1 MESIDPTHTNP
12 KRRVIK
18 TNGSPPKS
26 PVAFVVGE
34 RISKGDAIQR
44 VNSESSKKAA
54 SIRKAEKKITK
65 AEARLLKTSLREEL
79 RFGPLS
85 KSEIARLP
93 AANPIRPPKNLWNG
107 SHAHSARMTEHLA
120 DMDRRLFREA
130 RPAWVDEV
138 SDLTVL

>member
-18 TNGSPPKS
+18 TNGSPPKA

-93 AANPIRPPKNLWNG
+93 AANPIRPPKNAVERVARALGADDGTSGRHG
-107 SHAHSARMTEHLA
+107 SPVVQGGAPGLGQRGK
-120 DMDRRLFREA
+120 
-130 RPAWVDEV
+130 
-138 SDLTVL
+138 